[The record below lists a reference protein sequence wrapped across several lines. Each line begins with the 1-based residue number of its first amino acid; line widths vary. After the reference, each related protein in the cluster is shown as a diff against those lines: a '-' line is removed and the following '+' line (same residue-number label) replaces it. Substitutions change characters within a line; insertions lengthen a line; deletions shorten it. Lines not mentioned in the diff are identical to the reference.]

1 MTTTIQA
8 QVSSS
13 TLSKVSRLFN
23 ASLTDCLNELL
34 QNARRAGAS
43 AVKITLL
50 GQRRRNSKK
59 PRQEWVCAVTL
70 GMTFLAQPRAHLGGG
85 V

>member
-1 MTTTIQA
+1 MMTFRNFIMTTTIQA

-34 QNARRAGAS
+34 QNARRAEAS
-43 AVKITLL
+43 SVKIMLL
-50 GQRRRNSKK
+50 GDRSLSIKDD
-59 PRQEWVCAVTL
+59 
-70 GMTFLAQPRAHLGGG
+70 G
-85 V
+85 